1 MMTTQKL
8 KKESIQIK
16 MKKIIHKKITRVKQL
31 KDPNQNQNLESI
43 QIKMRKIIHKKIT
56 RVKQLKDPN
65 QNQNLTQI
73 NKSEKENNEKSTREK

>member
-31 KDPNQNQNLESI
+31 KDPN
-43 QIKMRKIIHKKIT
+43 
-56 RVKQLKDPN
+56 PN
-65 QNQNLTQI
+65 RNLTQI
-73 NKSEKENNEKSTREK
+73 SKSEKEKNNEKSTREK